1 MILLVGIFYVLPVSQ
16 LMLANQKT
24 ARATGNGDMC
34 FYNFLCKRPL
44 LPYVDD
50 FNHIFSNIAY
60 IFCGI
65 YFIVSNGY
73 SSELCYTGLIFLRKF
88 FVIFRKL
95 SFLLQFL
102 DQKQLPTQLNLNKK
116 RNNCSN
122 HSKIFVTLVKKL
134 SFSSL

>member
-65 YFIVSNGY
+65 YFIVSLVLGW
-73 SSELCYTGLIFLRKF
+73 
-88 FVIFRKL
+88 
-95 SFLLQFL
+95 
-102 DQKQLPTQLNLNKK
+102 
-116 RNNCSN
+116 
-122 HSKIFVTLVKKL
+122 KI
-134 SFSSL
+134 

>member
-1 MILLVGIFYVLPVSQ
+1 MSSPTVNNNTLSTFYISRWMILLVGIFYVLPVSQ

-65 YFIVSNGY
+65 YFIVSLVVGW
-73 SSELCYTGLIFLRKF
+73 
-88 FVIFRKL
+88 
-95 SFLLQFL
+95 
-102 DQKQLPTQLNLNKK
+102 
-116 RNNCSN
+116 
-122 HSKIFVTLVKKL
+122 KI
-134 SFSSL
+134 

>member
-16 LMLANQKT
+16 LMIANQKT
-24 ARATGNGDMC
+24 ARLTGNGDMC

-65 YFIVSNGY
+65 YFIVSTFDINHFRI
-73 SSELCYTGLIFLRKF
+73 SSKWEK
-88 FVIFRKL
+88 
-95 SFLLQFL
+95 
-102 DQKQLPTQLNLNKK
+102 
-116 RNNCSN
+116 
-122 HSKIFVTLVKKL
+122 
-134 SFSSL
+134 